1 MNKKNV
7 QKVLRKKFNH
17 FLESIKDS
25 KVKRLVD
32 ENSII
37 TGGCIASM
45 LLGEKINDFD
55 IYFTNKETTKAV
67 AKYYVKEFCGSDSD
81 IDVIEE
87 ETGRINILVPS
98 EGIRKAKVK
107 SGEETKD
114 EEKYKVKFITSNAI
128 SLANKVQLVIRFY
141 GNADEIHKNYD
152 FTHVTN
158 YWESTNGKLTLR
170 QDALESL
177 LARELRYQGS
187 LYPVCSVIRTRKFLK
202 RDWKINAGQYLKMC
216 FQISLLDLTDI
227 NVLKEQLI
235 GVDTTY
241 FEMMISSIQEDL
253 ESGKQKNIDMDYLSR
268 IIDRIF

>member
-7 QKVLRKKFNH
+7 QKVLIKKFSH

-55 IYFTNKETTKAV
+55 VYFSNKETTKAV
-67 AKYYVKEFCGSDSD
+67 AEYYVNEFCGADSD
-81 IDVIEE
+81 VTVIEE
-87 ETGRINILVPS
+87 DNGRVNILVPS
-98 EGIRKAKVK
+98 EGIRKERTG
-107 SGEETKD
+107 SELED

-152 FTHVTN
+152 FAHVTN
-158 YWESTNGKLTLR
+158 YWESANGKLTLR

-216 FQISLLDLTDI
+216 FQISLLDLTNI
-227 NVLKEQLI
+227 EVLKEQLI

-253 ESGKQKNIDMDYLSR
+253 GSGKQKNIDMDYLSR